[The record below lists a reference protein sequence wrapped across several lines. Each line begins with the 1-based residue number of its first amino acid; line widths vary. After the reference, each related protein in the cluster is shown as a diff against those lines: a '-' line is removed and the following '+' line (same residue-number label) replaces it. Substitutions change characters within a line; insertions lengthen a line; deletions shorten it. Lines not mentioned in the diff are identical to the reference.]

1 MVASVV
7 GLSIL
12 AFIAVIIATA
22 MGVGQNDG
30 FSRGIWPPI
39 FILPLYGL
47 PIGFVLIIVLIIS
60 VGVRRSRAAR
70 RDRE

>member
-12 AFIAVIIATA
+12 AFIAVIAAT
-22 MGVGQNDG
+22 GVGLKAAEFGQG
-30 FSRGIWPPI
+30 VWPSVI
-39 FILPLYGL
+39 MLPTFGL
-47 PIGFVLIIVLIIS
+47 PIGFLLLVTLMIS
-60 VGVRRSRAAR
+60 VGIRRSRQAR

>member
-12 AFIAVIIATA
+12 AFIAVIAATA
-22 MGVGQNDG
+22 MGLNAAEFGQG
-30 FSRGIWPPI
+30 VWPSVI
-39 FILPLYGL
+39 MLPTFGL
-47 PIGFVLIIVLIIS
+47 PIGFLLLVTLMIS
-60 VGVRRSRAAR
+60 VGVRRSREAR

>member
-12 AFIAVIIATA
+12 AFIAVIAATA
-22 MGVGQNDG
+22 MGLNATEFGQG
-30 FSRGIWPPI
+30 VWPSVI
-39 FILPLYGL
+39 MLPTFGL
-47 PIGFVLIIVLIIS
+47 PIGFLLLVTLMIS
-60 VGVRRSRAAR
+60 VGVRRSREAR